1 MWGILFEHAVLEM
14 KKHCVDFVLRG
25 VNKKLFVFK
34 DQNGCFSIVLN
45 VFGIRPNLR
54 VVIWNLPFFF
64 LIFIYLIAQYDF
76 IEMN

>member
-1 MWGILFEHAVLEM
+1 M

-45 VFGIRPNLR
+45 VFGIRPTLG
-54 VVIWNLPFFF
+54 
-64 LIFIYLIAQYDF
+64 
-76 IEMN
+76 